1 LSRDEIIQARDRS
14 LAHLRGI
21 FGDNSETVIA
31 EKRYGFIDGL
41 LKDTL
46 KKPATEK
53 VTTSHKIDRVLLHR
67 IWGIP
72 VFLGIMYGV
81 FQFVFSAAAPL
92 TGLIKASLSQLA
104 ETAAGVSPAW
114 WGSLLGDGIIGG
126 VGSVLSFVP
135 NIFFLFIAISILEDC
150 GYLARAAF
158 VMDRAMHRV
167 GLHGRSFIPLILG
180 FGCTIP
186 AVMACRTIENPRDR
200 LTTMLVSP
208 FIACGARLPIFVLLA
223 GAFFPARAGLMVF
236 ALYVIGIGVAIITAL
251 IFRKTLLRGESGH
264 FVMELPPYRLPTFV
278 GTMVHMW
285 ERGKHFLKRAGTIIL
300 GAVVLIWFLGNMPWG
315 IAYASAQ
322 SWLGRVGSFLAPVFI
337 PCGFGQWPAVASL
350 ASGFFAKE
358 TVVGTL
364 GAIFAVEEAVLG
376 GTLTAQ
382 LGWTPLIAFA
392 FMVFSLL
399 YAPCVAAIGTM
410 RSETRSWKWPWFSI
424 IYSTGVA
431 WIAATLT
438 YQIGRVVIG
447 G

>member
-1 LSRDEIIQARDRS
+1 MSRDEIIQARDRS
-14 LAHLRGI
+14 LAHLKGI
-21 FGDNSETVIA
+21 FGDASETVIA

-92 TGLIKASLSQLA
+92 TGLIKAGLSQLA

-135 NIFFLFIAISILEDC
+135 TIFFLFIAISVLEDC

-167 GLHGRSFIPLILG
+167 GLHGRSFIPLMLG

-186 AVMACRTIENPRDR
+186 ALMACRTIENPRDR

-251 IFRKTLLRGESGH
+251 IFRKTLFRGESGH

-424 IYSTGVA
+424 IYSTGVS
-431 WIAATLT
+431 WIAATLI

>member
-21 FGDNSETVIA
+21 FGDDSETVIA
-31 EKRYGFIDGL
+31 EQRYGFIDGL

-46 KKPATEK
+46 KKPTTEK
-53 VTTSHKIDRVLLHR
+53 VTTSHKIDQVLLHR

-72 VFLGIMYGV
+72 IFLGIMYGL
-81 FQFVFSAAAPL
+81 FQFNFNADAPL
-92 TGLIKASLSQLA
+92 ADLIKAGLARLA
-104 ETAAGVSPAW
+104 EIAAGVSPAW

-167 GLHGRSFIPLILG
+167 GLHGRSFIPLVLG

-186 AVMACRTIENPRDR
+186 ALMACRTIENPRDR
-200 LTTMLVSP
+200 LTTMLISP

-223 GAFFPARAGLMVF
+223 GAFFPMRAGLVVF

-251 IFRKTLLRGESGH
+251 IFRKTLFRGESSH
-264 FVMELPPYRLPTFV
+264 FVMELPPYRLPTFI

-285 ERGKHFLKRAGTIIL
+285 ERGKHFLQRAGTVIFI
-300 GAVVLIWFLGNMPWG
+300 AMVFVWFLGNMPWG
-315 IAYASAQ
+315 IEYASAQ
-322 SWLGRVGSFLAPVFI
+322 SWLGQVGSFLAPVFSL
-337 PCGFGQWPAVASL
+337 CGFGQWPAVASL
-350 ASGFFAKE
+350 ISGFFAKE
-358 TVVGTL
+358 TLVGTL
-364 GAIFAVEEAVLG
+364 GAIFAVEEEILG
-376 GTLTAQ
+376 GALTAQ

-392 FMVFSLL
+392 FMAFSLL
-399 YAPCVAAIGTM
+399 YTPCVAAIGTI
-410 RSETRSWKWPWFSI
+410 RSETNSWKWPWFSI
-424 IYSTGVA
+424 AYSTGLA
-431 WIAATLT
+431 WIAATLI
-438 YQIGRVVIG
+438 YQIGRLVIG
-447 G
+447 S